1 MLKIKKDL
9 TGYTEVWSDYQR
21 RVQADDPRLEEVLG
35 LHWMTPIV
43 HEGNLYAF
51 SGRNEPD
58 ASFRCVEFAT
68 GKLLW
73 NQDEAWQKY
82 GPPSNKYGRGSFIQ
96 ADGKII
102 VLGETGKLGLFALN
116 AKKPEELAA
125 YQVPQ
130 LRYPC
135 WAAPA
140 MAAKRVY
147 LRSEAYLVCYDFAKE
162 R

>member
-1 MLKIKKDL
+1 M
-9 TGYTEVWSDYQR
+9 
-21 RVQADDPRLEEVLG
+21 
-35 LHWMTPIV
+35 
-43 HEGNLYAF
+43 
-51 SGRNEPD
+51 
-58 ASFRCVEFAT
+58 
-68 GKLLW
+68 
-73 NQDEAWQKY
+73 
-82 GPPSNKYGRGSFIQ
+82 
-96 ADGKII
+96 
-102 VLGETGKLGLFALN
+102 LGETGKLGLFALN

-140 MAAKRVY
+140 MADKRVY